1 MWWIPKEKLIWS
13 ASFNKLDRFGEL
25 NTLLFLHP
33 KRFNFSEWPIRLDQL
48 ALNGTQ
54 DCPGTNSAKL
64 FSFVSTNGTVN
75 YCYLFNRLYCRYK
88 YRRHQLIFLYI
99 WYTKLQKIVSTNA
112 TVNYWYITVSYLVY
126 CTYKVPIV
134 CTS

>member
-25 NTLLFLHP
+25 YTLLFLHP

-99 WYTKLQKIVSTNA
+99 WYTKLQKNCFNQCDRKLLIHYSILSSILHIQSTYS
-112 TVNYWYITVSYLVY
+112 VH
-126 CTYKVPIV
+126 
-134 CTS
+134 